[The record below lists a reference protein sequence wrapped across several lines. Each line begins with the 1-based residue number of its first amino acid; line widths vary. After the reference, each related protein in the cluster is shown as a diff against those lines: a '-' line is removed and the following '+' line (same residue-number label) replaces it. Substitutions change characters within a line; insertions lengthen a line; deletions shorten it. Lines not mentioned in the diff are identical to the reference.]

1 MFSRIKALLV
11 SLILAEIHKHYLPS
25 PFKVDLRSSKI
36 DILLTCT
43 RIYAEQD
50 GSSAG
55 VVWAL
60 GLLQLMTE
68 CAFIGHVSGDRHLSM
83 T

>member
-1 MFSRIKALLV
+1 MVSLYRYDSKIILALPIEVLLV
-11 SLILAEIHKHYLPS
+11 SLMLAEIHKHCSES

-43 RIYAEQD
+43 RIYVEQG

-55 VVWAL
+55 VLWAL
-60 GLLQLMTE
+60 GLL
-68 CAFIGHVSGDRHLSM
+68 
-83 T
+83 